1 MHIEDFIKTVSAE
14 GGDVNSG
21 SVLILKN
28 SVFVTVSNDT
38 VKSEIYEA
46 IEAKGLDTEAAEI
59 IVSDSVV
66 ANPA

>member
-14 GGDVNSG
+14 DGDVNSV

-46 IEAKGLDTEAAEI
+46 IESEGLDTEAAEI